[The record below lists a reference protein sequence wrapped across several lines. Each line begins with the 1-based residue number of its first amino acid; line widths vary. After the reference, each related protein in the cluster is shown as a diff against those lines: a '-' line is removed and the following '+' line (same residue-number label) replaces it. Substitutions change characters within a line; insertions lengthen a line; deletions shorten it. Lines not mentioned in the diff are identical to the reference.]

1 MNEDK
6 MTNVIEVNN
15 INQVL
20 ASASAMGVVSDSV
33 VNQAIVELVVVN
45 NSSELLGLLIDFGD
59 ISFNT
64 SQKLK
69 NKTKLY
75 LMEK

>member
-1 MNEDK
+1 
-6 MTNVIEVNN
+6 MTNIIEVND

-20 ASASAMGVVSDSV
+20 ASASAMGIVSDSV

-45 NSSELLGLLIDFGD
+45 NSPEFLGLLIDFGD
-59 ISFNT
+59 INLNT
-64 SQKLK
+64 SQKLR

-75 LMEK
+75 ITEK